1 MGARM
6 EPTIYKP
13 SIYKGAGIYKG
24 AAGGGGGGGD
34 ELGVKILNKWYRI
47 IKANNLYWLAEDLRA
62 DIPGITFDGPANGA
76 SFRIYD
82 EDTTNFLAFG
92 CLYTWHC
99 IQIIQNYL
107 DLNNEGW
114 RVPSTD
120 DYIKLFDTVGG
131 QNNCNLA
138 LQKKNEPWFNWWAGN
153 SQTDEI
159 GFSKGGSG
167 FYENGSYSIRA
178 VGYAWTSNEVNSRAS
193 KMAAFRDNTLS
204 VPFENESK
212 NRFLSIRL
220 CKDA

>member
-1 MGARM
+1 M
-6 EPTIYKP
+6 EPTICKTP
-13 SIYKGAGIYKG
+13 TIYDTGA
-24 AAGGGGGGGD
+24 GGGGGD
-34 ELGVKILNKWYRI
+34 EELGVEISNKWYRV

-62 DIPGITFDGPANGA
+62 KIDGITYDGPANGP
-76 SFRIYD
+76 SYRSY
-82 EDTTNFLAFG
+82 EGSTTNYLAFG

-107 DLNNEGW
+107 DQNNTGW
-114 RVPSTD
+114 RVPNTD
-120 DYIKLFDTVGG
+120 DYTQLFDCVGG
-131 QNNCNLA
+131 QNNCGLA
-138 LQKKNEPWFNWWAGN
+138 LQKKKEDLFSWWASN
-153 SQTDEI
+153 SPTDEI

-178 VGYAWTSNEVNSRAS
+178 VGYAWTRNEVNASAS

-220 CKDA
+220 CKDV